1 MIRINLLP
9 HREAKRKEA
18 REQFYAL
25 SMLMILLAGLIWLVG
40 YNMIEAMVARQSD
53 NNRFLQSEIAVLD
66 KQIEDIKKLR
76 EQTTSLLQ
84 RKQVIESLQANRTEI
99 VHLFNELARNM
110 PSGLYLQSLKQEG
123 QKITLSGYAQSS
135 ARVSSLMQS
144 LDQSP
149 LLDHPLLIEIKAVQ
163 LGKRRMNEFSLSV
176 HFSRQTGLEE
186 KGSAVGVATG
196 VKK

>member
-25 SMLMILLAGLIWLVG
+25 SMLMILLAGLVWLIG
-40 YNMIEAMVARQSD
+40 YNMIEAMVARQSE
-53 NNRFLQSEIAVLD
+53 NNRFLQTEIAALD

-76 EQTTSLLQ
+76 EQTTSLIK

-123 QKITLSGYAQSS
+123 QKITLSGYAQTS
-135 ARVSSLMQS
+135 ARVSSLMQN

-149 LLDHPLLIEIKAVQ
+149 LLDRPLLIEIKAVQ

-186 KGSAVGVATG
+186 KGSAVGAATG

>member
-9 HREAKRKEA
+9 HREARRKEA

-25 SMLMILLAGLIWLVG
+25 SMLMVLLAGLVWLVG
-40 YNMIEAMVARQSD
+40 YNMIEAMAERQSD
-53 NNRFLQSEIAVLD
+53 NNRFLKGEIAILD

-84 RKQVIESLQANRTEI
+84 RKQVIESLQANRTEV
-99 VHLFNELARNM
+99 VHFFNELARTM

-123 QKITLSGYAQSS
+123 QKITLNGYAQSS
-135 ARVSSLMQS
+135 ARVSSLMHN

-149 LLDHPLLIEIKAVQ
+149 LLDRPVLIEIKAVQ
-163 LGKRRMNEFSLSV
+163 VGKRRMNEFSLSV
-176 HFSRQTGLEE
+176 HFSRET
-186 KGSAVGVATG
+186 AVGELGLADGAVKE

>member
-25 SMLMILLAGLIWLVG
+25 SMLMVLLAGLVWLVG

-53 NNRFLQSEIAVLD
+53 TNRFLQSEISVLD

-135 ARVSSLMQS
+135 ARVSSLMHN

-149 LLDHPLLIEIKAVQ
+149 LLDRPLLIEIKAVQ

-176 HFSRQTGLEE
+176 HFSRQTALEE
-186 KGSAVGVATG
+186 KGSAVGAATG

>member
-25 SMLMILLAGLIWLVG
+25 SMLMILLAGLVWLIG
-40 YNMIEAMVARQSD
+40 YNMIEAMAARQSD

-76 EQTTSLLQ
+76 EQTTSLIK

-99 VHLFNELARNM
+99 VHLFNDLARNM

-123 QKITLSGYAQSS
+123 QKISLSGYAQSS
-135 ARVSSLMQS
+135 ARVSSLMHM

-149 LLDHPLLIEIKAVQ
+149 LLDRPVLIEIKAVQ

-176 HFSRQTGLEE
+176 EFSRQNADDGYDRAGGTSNG
-186 KGSAVGVATG
+186 VG
-196 VKK
+196 K